1 MKHILEQ
8 KVYYSDTDSYGV
20 VWHGSYLRWLE
31 MGRVEY
37 CENLGLNL
45 IELQNQDIVLPVTN
59 LNIKYKSSAKLND
72 EIIIET
78 EITELKSYCVTFKQ
92 IIKSA
97 QTGKTYIEAD
107 VAVVAI
113 NNAGKLY
120 RKLPDVLSEKFN
132 EVLKCPALV

>member
-1 MKHILEQ
+1 MKHTFEQ

-45 IELQNQDIVLPVTN
+45 IDLQNQDIVLPVTN

-72 EIIIET
+72 EILVET
-78 EITELKSYCVTFKQ
+78 EITELKSYSVTFKQ
-92 IIKSA
+92 VIKSKE
-97 QTGKTYIEAD
+97 TGKTYVEAD
-107 VAVVAI
+107 VTVVAI
-113 NNAGKLY
+113 NSDGRLY
-120 RKLPDVLSEKFN
+120 RKMPDVLSEKFE

>member
-1 MKHILEQ
+1 MKHTFEQ

-37 CENLGLNL
+37 CEALGLNL
-45 IELQNQDIVLPVTN
+45 IDLQNMDIVLPVTN

-72 EIIIET
+72 DILVET
-78 EITELKSYCVTFKQ
+78 EITELKSYSVTFKQ
-92 IIKSA
+92 VIRSKE
-97 QTGKTYIEAD
+97 TLKTYVEVD
-107 VAVVAI
+107 VVVVAI

-120 RKLPDVLSEKFN
+120 RKLPEILSEKFN

>member
-1 MKHILEQ
+1 MKHTFEQ

-45 IELQNQDIVLPVTN
+45 IDLQNQDIVLPVTN
-59 LNIKYKSSAKLND
+59 LNIKYKSSAKIND
-72 EIIIET
+72 EILVET
-78 EITELKSYCVTFKQ
+78 EITELKSYSVTFKQ
-92 IIKSA
+92 VIKSKE
-97 QTGKTYIEAD
+97 TGRTYVEAD
-107 VAVVAI
+107 VTVVAI
-113 NNAGKLY
+113 NSDGRLY
-120 RKLPDVLSEKFN
+120 RKMPEVLSAKFE